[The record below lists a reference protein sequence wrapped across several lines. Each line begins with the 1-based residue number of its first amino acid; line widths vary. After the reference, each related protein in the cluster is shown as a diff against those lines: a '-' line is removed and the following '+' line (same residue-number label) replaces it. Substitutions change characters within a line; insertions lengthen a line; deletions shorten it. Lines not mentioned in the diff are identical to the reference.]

1 MIERFWDPDWE
12 VFYDTSHEH
21 SKLLVRPRD
30 VLDNALPSGG
40 ASAAMAL
47 LRLGVFTGV
56 SDYAAKAEASMKSL
70 LPHLEQSP
78 AAVTSWLS
86 AVDFLTAN
94 RQEVIVIG
102 DLQNPVVHDMLRET
116 RGRFSPNTVFGG
128 AHNEP
133 GKDEKSPLLMDR
145 KLINGKATAYV
156 CENYACKLPVT
167 TAAELAELLG

>member
-1 MIERFWDPDWE
+1 
-12 VFYDTSHEH
+12 
-21 SKLLVRPRD
+21 
-30 VLDNALPSGG
+30 
-40 ASAAMAL
+40 MAL
-47 LRLGVFTGV
+47 LRLGVFAGV
-56 SDYAAKAEASMKSL
+56 SDYSAKAEASMKSL

-86 AVDFLTAN
+86 AVDFLMAN
-94 RQEVIVIG
+94 SQEVIVVG

-145 KLINGKATAYV
+145 KLVNGKATAYV
-156 CENYACKLPVT
+156 CENYSCKLPVT
-167 TAAELAELLG
+167 SAAELAELLD